1 MLFSVKRL
9 HDVITRHQI
18 FLEGVKLYQ
27 TQQFNAVVSELAK
40 ELRILLSGVRYSTL
54 DELSKSE
61 LLSLIASLRT
71 IQNRIYSKYA
81 ADLENSL
88 QAFMRTDLGMAKAIY
103 ARMSAEITFDESDE
117 ETPEPPPVIESI
129 DPEAEILEEEID
141 KDALPLIP
149 LALLVGTAA
158 SLAKLW
164 TLIVGQP
171 LPANGAK
178 PLDFLKASILSSK
191 VSVENAIRMGYANRS
206 KVSDVLAQIVGTEA
220 ARNKDGVL
228 NRIFVQ
234 SSAVTSTI
242 IQHVSAQVQAGIAS
256 TYFSRYQWISV
267 IDGQTTL
274 VCKSR
279 NGKVY
284 RYGEGPLPPAHINC
298 RSSVAP
304 FVGNDDVPP
313 ETFYS
318 WLVKQPAA
326 VQNEIL
332 GKSKAQALR
341 SGKLRAKDLPKFDD
355 AKPISNDEFASKIDS
370 ILT

>member
-1 MLFSVKRL
+1 MLFSVSRL

-18 FLEGVKLYQ
+18 YLEGVKLYQ
-27 TQQFNAVVSELAK
+27 AQQFNAVISELAK
-40 ELRILLSGVRYSTL
+40 ELRILLSGVRYTTL
-54 DELSKSE
+54 DRLSKSE
-61 LLSLIASLRT
+61 LLSLIASLRAV
-71 IQNRIYSKYA
+71 QNRIYSKYA
-81 ADLENSL
+81 ADLEDSL

-103 ARMSAEITFDESDE
+103 ARTSSEIRFDESDE
-117 ETPEPPPVIESI
+117 ETPKPPPVIDSI
-129 DPEAEILEEEID
+129 DPEAEISEEVD

-158 SLAKLW
+158 ALAKLW

-178 PLDFLKASILSSK
+178 SLDFLKASILSSK
-191 VSVENAIRMGYANRS
+191 VAVENTIRMGYANRS
-206 KVSDVLAQIVGTEA
+206 KVSDVLTQIVGTEA

-234 SSAVTSTI
+234 SSAVTGTI

-304 FVGNDDVPP
+304 FVGNDDSPP

-341 SGKLRAKDLPKFDD
+341 SNKLRAKDLPKFDD
-355 AKPISNDEFASKIDS
+355 AKPISNDEFASKINS